1 VSRRTALVL
10 TFLAAYLLSYF
21 FRSTNA
27 VLAGDLQRDAGLGPE
42 QLGLMTSLFFLV
54 FAAAQLPLGAALDRW
69 GPRWVP
75 AGLMLIAAAGSMVT
89 AAADGFVGLA
99 VGRAMIGLGMAGVL
113 MGALKAFAAWFAPQ
127 RFATISGVFVGLGSL
142 GALGATTPL
151 AALAEG
157 IGWRGVF
164 VAAGI
169 VTGAVAVLLTL
180 IVRAAPPAAAQSA
193 TAAGGSPGTSGD
205 PPTAA
210 ASVRALPHDPTPTVT
225 FRTIYA
231 SREFWR
237 LALMQFAMAAALYGH
252 QGLWGGP
259 FLVRGLD
266 LEVGVAAR
274 LLLVLGLSATIGFL
288 VAGPAAGRFGRR
300 RAMGGGALVS
310 LAAVIALALWPPSA
324 SVTALA
330 IVWAA
335 FGLGAGLQVLGYDGA
350 RALFPSAAG
359 RAVTAIN
366 VFGIG
371 GSALMQMGLGWVVAG
386 ASGVLGADP
395 ADPPLAAY
403 RAALWTT
410 AAVLALAWLHFVVR
424 RR

>member
-1 VSRRTALVL
+1 MSRRTALVL

-42 QLGLMTSLFFLV
+42 QLGFMTSLFFLV

-75 AGLMLIAAAGSMVT
+75 AGLMLIAAAGSLVT
-89 AAADGFVGLA
+89 AAAEGFAGLA
-99 VGRAMIGLGMAGVL
+99 LGRAMIGLGMAGVL
-113 MGALKAFAAWFAPQ
+113 MGALKAFAAWFAPR
-127 RFATISGVFVGLGSL
+127 RFATMSGVFVGLGSL

-169 VTGAVAVLLTL
+169 VTALVAALLIVVVRPAPARHRAAEGSARAVA
-180 IVRAAPPAAAQSA
+180 PAVGSA
-193 TAAGGSPGTSGD
+193 VVP
-205 PPTAA
+205 
-210 ASVRALPHDPTPTVT
+210 SVPAVT

-231 SREFWR
+231 NRDFWR
-237 LALMQFAMAAALYGH
+237 LALLQFAMAGALYGH

-259 FLVRGLD
+259 FLIGGLG
-266 LEVGVAAR
+266 LGVGLAAR
-274 LLLVLGLSATIGFL
+274 LLLVLGLSATVGFL
-288 VAGPAAGRFGRR
+288 IAGPAADRLGRR
-300 RAMGGGALVS
+300 RAMGGGGLVS
-310 LAAVIALALWPPSA
+310 LAAVVVLALWPPSA
-324 SVTALA
+324 SVTALGVA
-330 IVWAA
+330 WAV

-371 GSALMQMGLGWVVAG
+371 GSALTQMGLGWVVASVS
-386 ASGVLGADP
+386 AALGADP

-403 RAALWTT
+403 RTALWTT
-410 AAVLALAWLHFVVR
+410 AALLALAWLHFAVR
-424 RR
+424 RRDGPAR

>member
-1 VSRRTALVL
+1 MSRRTALVL

-42 QLGLMTSLFFLV
+42 QLGFMTSLFFLV

-75 AGLMLIAAAGSMVT
+75 AGLMLIAAAGSLVT
-89 AAADGFVGLA
+89 AAADGFAGLA

-113 MGALKAFAAWFAPQ
+113 MGALKAFAAWFEPR
-127 RFATISGVFVGLGSL
+127 RFATMSGVFVGLGSL

-151 AALAEG
+151 AALAAG

-164 VAAGI
+164 VAAGV
-169 VTGAVAVLLTL
+169 VTAAVAALLTVV
-180 IVRAAPPAAAQSA
+180 VRAAPRSPAAAAGASGTPAAPTSA
-193 TAAGGSPGTSGD
+193 TRAGVHAP
-205 PPTAA
+205 A
-210 ASVRALPHDPTPTVT
+210 VT

-231 SREFWR
+231 NREFWR
-237 LALMQFAMAAALYGH
+237 LALMQFAMAGALYGH

-259 FLVRGLD
+259 FLVRGLG

-274 LLLVLGLSATIGFL
+274 LLLVLGLSATVGFL
-288 VAGPAAGRFGRR
+288 VAGPAAGRFGLR
-300 RAMGGGALVS
+300 RAMGGGALLT
-310 LAAVIALALWPPSA
+310 LAAVATLAIAPPSTPVAALA
-324 SVTALA
+324 VT
-330 IVWAA
+330 WAA

-350 RALFPSAAG
+350 RSLFPSAAG

-366 VFGIG
+366 VLGIG

-386 ASGVLGADP
+386 AAAVLGADP

-424 RR
+424 RRPSPVPLGAA

>member
-1 VSRRTALVL
+1 VSRRTALVVA
-10 TFLAAYLLSYF
+10 FLAAYLLSYF

-75 AGLMLIAAAGSMVT
+75 AGLMLIAAAGSLVT
-89 AAADGFVGLA
+89 AAADGFAGLA
-99 VGRAMIGLGMAGVL
+99 LGRAMIGLGMAGVL
-113 MGALKAFAAWFAPQ
+113 MGALKAFAAWFEPR
-127 RFATISGVFVGLGSL
+127 RFATMSGVFVGLGSL

-151 AALAEG
+151 AALAAG

-164 VAAGI
+164 VAAGV
-169 VTGAVAVLLTL
+169 VTAAVAALLTL
-180 IVRAAPPAAAQSA
+180 IVRAAPADAAARRSDA
-193 TAAGGSPGTSGD
+193 PGDASPEAAAGG
-205 PPTAA
+205 
-210 ASVRALPHDPTPTVT
+210 RAPAVS

-231 SREFWR
+231 HREFWR
-237 LALMQFAMAAALYGH
+237 LALMQFAMAGALYGH

-259 FLVRGLD
+259 FLVRGLG

-274 LLLVLGLSATIGFL
+274 LLLVLGLAATVGFL
-288 VAGPAAGRFGRR
+288 AAGPAAGRFGLR
-300 RAMGGGALVS
+300 RAMGGGALLT
-310 LAAVIALALWPPSA
+310 LAAVAALAVAPPSTPVA
-324 SVTALA
+324 ALA
-330 IVWAA
+330 IVWSA

-350 RALFPSAAG
+350 RSLFPAAAG

-371 GSALMQMGLGWVVAG
+371 GSALMQMGLGWVVAVASAG
-386 ASGVLGADP
+386 AGTAPGADP

-410 AAVLALAWLHFVVR
+410 AALLALAWLHFVVR

>member
-1 VSRRTALVL
+1 MRRRTALVL

-42 QLGLMTSLFFLV
+42 QLGFMTSLFFLV

-75 AGLMLIAAAGSMVT
+75 AGLMLIAAAGSLVT

-113 MGALKAFAAWFAPQ
+113 MGALKAFAAWFPPR
-127 RFATISGVFVGLGSL
+127 RFATMSGVFVGLGSL

-151 AALAEG
+151 AALADG

-164 VAAGI
+164 VAAGV
-169 VTGAVAVLLTL
+169 VTAAVAALLTVV
-180 IVRAAPPAAAQSA
+180 VRAAPPD
-193 TAAGGSPGTSGD
+193 AAGGAAEARV
-205 PPTAA
+205 PPTVPASAA
-210 ASVRALPHDPTPTVT
+210 ARLPAVT

-274 LLLVLGLSATIGFL
+274 LLLVLGLAATVGFL
-288 VAGPAAGRFGRR
+288 IAGPAAGRFGLR
-300 RAMGGGALVS
+300 RAMGGGALLT
-310 LAAVIALALWPPSA
+310 LAAVA
-324 SVTALA
+324 ALA
-330 IVWAA
+330 IAPPSTSVAMLAIAWAA

-350 RALFPSAAG
+350 RSLFPSAAG

-386 ASGVLGADP
+386 ASTALGADP

-403 RAALWTT
+403 RIALWTT
-410 AAVLALAWLHFVVR
+410 VAVLALAWLHFVVR